1 MPKQSIYFTLSEMN
15 NRTVKEVK
23 KGIDKLHGVISVSVN
38 SEEKKVAVDFD
49 NTGTNGEEIKNRIEG
64 LGYNATTIK
73 QEEHVM

>member
-23 KGIDKLHGVISVSVN
+23 KEIDKLHGVISVSVN
-38 SEEKKVAVDFD
+38 SEKKVAVDFD

>member
-1 MPKQSIYFTLSEMN
+1 MN